1 MPPERPAVNNPHRAA
16 LRELGL
22 PTGRDEH
29 WKYAPGRLLARRD
42 WWVEPAEALSL
53 PEPAVLA
60 RVTLPLDAPVLA
72 FAGGH
77 AVPRSSGGFGALPPG
92 VTLRP
97 LPQAPS
103 VDGDA
108 TDSPVRCS
116 AIAAATTP
124 GAWELSVA
132 PNTEAGDLQLLH
144 LPAAGAG
151 ALVLRVVVGRGSS
164 LRLLES
170 VAGDGPDANGDAA
183 ASAPASAAA
192 GAPQVVRW
200 LQVQVREGARLIH
213 ATVQHLPTTAALL
226 EQLDVTVAR
235 DGHYEV
241 LPAVLGGQAV
251 QSTARVELAG
261 SGATAH
267 WAQLLRVGGTTHA
280 DVHLTLRHG
289 AANTTSTQQLRALAD
304 GRSRGAFCGKVV
316 MPSTAHGA
324 DSAQSIRNLLLSPQA
339 ELDTRPQLEIHVH
352 DVKASHGTTTGSL
365 DPQALFY
372 LRSRGIGELESR
384 RLLTQAFAHEVISR
398 LPWAEVR
405 EWLAARVM
413 P

>member
-1 MPPERPAVNNPHRAA
+1 MNNLTRAT
-16 LRELGL
+16 LRELAL
-22 PTGRDEH
+22 PSGRDEH

-42 WWVEPAEALSL
+42 WWAAPAEALSL
-53 PEPAVLA
+53 PDPVSLA
-60 RVTLPLDAPVLA
+60 HATLPLDAPVLA

-77 AVPRSSGGFGALPPG
+77 AVPRDFGGFGALPAG

-97 LPQAPS
+97 LAEPPALE
-103 VDGDA
+103 GDA
-108 TDSPVRCS
+108 TGAAVRSS

-132 PNTEAGDLQLLH
+132 PNTVAGDLQLLH
-144 LPAAGAG
+144 LPATGAG
-151 ALVLRVVVGRGSS
+151 ALVLRLVVGRGSS

-170 VAGDGPDANGDAA
+170 VAGDTGDAEGTV
-183 ASAPASAAA
+183 ASPV
-192 GAPQVVRW
+192 PQTVRW
-200 LQVQVREGARLIH
+200 LQVQVGEGARLTH
-213 ATVQHLPTTAALL
+213 ATVQHLPSTAALL

-235 DGHYEV
+235 DGHYEA

-251 QSTARVELAG
+251 QCTARVKLAG

-267 WAQLLRVGGTTHA
+267 WAQLLRVGGATHA
-280 DVHLTLRHG
+280 DVNLTILHA
-289 AANTTSTQQLRALAD
+289 AANTISTQNLRALAD
-304 GRSRGAFCGKVV
+304 GRARGAFSGKVV
-316 MPSTAHGA
+316 MPPAAHGA
-324 DSAQSIRNLLLSPQA
+324 DSAQSIRNLLLSAQA

-372 LRSRGIGELESR
+372 LRSRGIGELEAR

-398 LPWAEVR
+398 LPWPEVR
-405 EWLAARVM
+405 GWLSARVM